1 MTSFVRLPPL
11 EVHRLADG
19 TFEAELRL
27 EGGISTMEA
36 SWWVRK
42 ASPQKAVGVG
52 VNGVV
57 GCGENVVS
65 HGEGC
70 TRVSKVFSSGGQ
82 EMIC

>member
-19 TFEAELRL
+19 ALEAELRS

-52 VNGVV
+52 Q
-57 GCGENVVS
+57 
-65 HGEGC
+65 
-70 TRVSKVFSSGGQ
+70 KVLLLLESRRLVT
-82 EMIC
+82 M